1 MDILS
6 LIKRYR
12 VQLSL
17 LLICL
22 ASLTLFYPSLNYYF
36 FQDDWLHFNISR
48 AENVNDIL
56 NFFKFRQDIIGWR
69 PIPKQV
75 FFFLI
80 QTIFKMSPV
89 VAHLV
94 IFAFF
99 MGTILFIF
107 SLTKLVLKDPKAGL
121 IASFLYSTA
130 AFHFISLSWISAGEN
145 IIGAFF
151 FIAATYFFYL
161 FFDRKKFVFYVLSNL
176 FFIMSLSSTEFA
188 MTWPLFITFIWLI
201 LKPKVLFKKYLT
213 IFKYMIPSILL
224 IIVYLI
230 LRFIIFPLP
239 ARADYRITVDF
250 QIFNTLS
257 WYILWLFNLPEVLK
271 YNFLL
276 SSLSFTKDPTFI
288 EPFQQYKT
296 SLLILVSIAILSL
309 SIFLLTNFRKI
320 LLLATLAI
328 STFIISLFPVL
339 FLPTHTFP
347 YYLSIPSVSIFIF
360 FSYLIAKSLKKS
372 SSYLLPTVLFLASWF
387 LASFLTLS
395 FTKKTH
401 WVTGEE
407 NISRVAVNLAKS
419 KYPALPKDSTIV
431 LYPSTQMI
439 KQALMDQEAI
449 KEIYEDPTLKT
460 IYVSGVNDIE
470 NEQNNVYILKL
481 DPIL

>member
-94 IFAFF
+94 IF
-99 MGTILFIF
+99 
-107 SLTKLVLKDPKAGL
+107 GL

-407 NISRVAVNLAKS
+407 NISRQTVKLAKS
-419 KYPALPKDSTIV
+419 KHPALPRNSTIL
-431 LYPSTQMI
+431 LYPSTEMI
-439 KQALMDQEAI
+439 KQALMDQNALKAI
-449 KEIYEDPTLKT
+449 YDDPTLRT
-460 IYVSGVNDIE
+460 SYVDNT
-470 NEQNNVYILKL
+470 NNIKKEEDSIYILKI
-481 DPIL
+481 DPVH